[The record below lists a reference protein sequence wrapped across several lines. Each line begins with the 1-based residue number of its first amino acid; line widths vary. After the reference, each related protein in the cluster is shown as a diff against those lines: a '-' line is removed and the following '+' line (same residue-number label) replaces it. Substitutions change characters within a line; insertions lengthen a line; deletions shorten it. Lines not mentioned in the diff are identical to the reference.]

1 LFRNVAGKLKLAAFA
16 MITSG
21 LLGLFIFA
29 SNPKPP
35 SSLPLPDNNSPEK
48 TALENQ
54 AAVKLAD
61 ANRLYMAGQN
71 DQARAAYDEAIGLYK
86 QVDDRL
92 GQANVLRGLGDLE
105 SILGRNDQAR
115 AAYGEAIGLFKQVDD
130 RLGQA
135 NVLAGLGDLEYKLGR
150 NDQARAAYGE
160 AIGLFKQVD
169 NRLGQ
174 ANVLR
179 GLGDLD
185 SRKNPKKAARY
196 FFEAAQLY
204 EMIDMTEAHD
214 AALRE
219 ADKLYK
225 K

>member
-1 LFRNVAGKLKLAAFA
+1 VGDFLKGLLDKAPDIISKAAESPLGLASLIVLVLGIVGAFLFRNVAGKLKLAAFA

-115 AAYGEAIGLFKQVDD
+115 AAYGEAIGLFKQVD
-130 RLGQA
+130 
-135 NVLAGLGDLEYKLGR
+135 
-150 NDQARAAYGE
+150 
-160 AIGLFKQVD
+160 

-185 SRKNPKKAARY
+185 SRKNLKKPHA
-196 FFEAAQLY
+196 
-204 EMIDMTEAHD
+204 ISS
-214 AALRE
+214 
-219 ADKLYK
+219 KLPNYTR
-225 K
+225 